1 MNRKTLRMGFSPC
14 PNDTYMLA
22 ALVNKWIDTGDYTF
36 EYIIEDI
43 ADLNKMAFQNELDIT
58 KLSYYTYTKIQDTY
72 RLLDAGSALGK
83 GCGPLLIAKD
93 NVWSTKSLD
102 QASVAIPGA
111 NTTANM
117 LLSLAHPE
125 ITTRKELL
133 FSEIENAVISGEVD
147 LGLIIHENRFT
158 YESKG
163 LFKIIDLGEYWEQS
177 TQTAIPLGGFVIKNE
192 YDEQTKK
199 DIERLIKES
208 IVYADENYEKVKP
221 YIKSL
226 SQELADVVIEQHINL
241 YVNEYS
247 KSLGEEGNKSIST
260 LFARLKEANMLT

>member
-1 MNRKTLRMGFSPC
+1 MNKMTIKIGFSPC

-36 EYIIEDI
+36 EYVIEDI
-43 ADLNKMAFQNELDIT
+43 ADLNDMAINNKLDVT
-58 KLSYYTYTKIQDTY
+58 KLSFYAYTKVLDQY
-72 RLLDAGSALGK
+72 CLLDAGSALGK

-93 NVWSTKSLD
+93 PKWASASLES
-102 QASVAIPGA
+102 ATVAIPGA

-117 LLSLAHPE
+117 LLTLAHPE
-125 ITTRKELL
+125 IKIKTEML
-133 FSEIENAVISGEVD
+133 FSDIEKAILNNQVD

-163 LFKIIDLGEYWEQS
+163 LFKIVDLGDYWEK
-177 TQTAIPLGGFVIKNE
+177 TTGTAIPLGGFVIKKQW
-192 YDEQTKK
+192 DSKTKK
-199 DIERLIKES
+199 DLERLIRES
-208 IVYADENYEKVKP
+208 IIYADNNYEKVKP

-226 SQELADVVIEQHINL
+226 SQELDDHVIEQHINL

-247 KSLGEEGNKSIST
+247 KKLGIEGMKSIDT
-260 LFARLKEANMLT
+260 LFNKLEESSML